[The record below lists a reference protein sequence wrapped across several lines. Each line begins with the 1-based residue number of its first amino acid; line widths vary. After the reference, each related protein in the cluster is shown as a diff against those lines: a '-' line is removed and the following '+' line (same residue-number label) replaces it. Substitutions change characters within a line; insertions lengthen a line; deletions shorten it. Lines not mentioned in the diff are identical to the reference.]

1 MLRTYR
7 SFALLTLG
15 CLALAGCVSVA
26 APDPGPVG
34 PTVTTGGQI
43 VTQVQSLTRRC
54 QFVPAAASIVGLL
67 TAGTYATA
75 LDLAEAIC
83 AAVGSP
89 QAAYAGGRRSSSPYI
104 LNGVP
109 IRGRWVT

>member
-1 MLRTYR
+1 
-7 SFALLTLG
+7 
-15 CLALAGCVSVA
+15 
-26 APDPGPVG
+26 
-34 PTVTTGGQI
+34 
-43 VTQVQSLTRRC
+43 
-54 QFVPAAASIVGLL
+54 
-67 TAGTYATA
+67 